1 MEKSVLIWSILCV
14 MKWKYGLR
22 ILLIWLGLY
31 LGIVY
36 FDGISLEPIQYG
48 ILPSFVLLFL
58 VFAAVELLLYPI
70 MKMLILPLRVLT
82 LGFATAVL
90 SVNLVYI
97 IAFLLPFFVVSSLW
111 EAAALG
117 VGIGFVRLLTK

>member
-1 MEKSVLIWSILCV
+1 

-31 LGIVY
+31 LSIAY

-48 ILPSFVLLFL
+48 IFPSFVLLFL

-70 MKMLILPLRVLT
+70 MKMLILPLRILT

-111 EAAALG
+111 EAAVLG
-117 VGIGFVRLLTK
+117 VGIAFIRLLTK